1 MFENLSERLERSFK
15 ILKGEGRITEINVAE
30 TLKDVRR
37 ALLDADVNYKVAKTF
52 TDTVK
57 QKALGQNVLTSV
69 KPGQLMVKIVHD
81 ELATLMGGTATELN
95 LKSRPSVIL
104 MAGLNGAGK
113 TTLSGKLAFLLK
125 TKKNR
130 KPLLVACDVYRPA
143 AVEQLRVL
151 AEQIEVP
158 IYMNLV
164 SKDPVAIALEG
175 IKEAKAKGYD
185 TVIVDT
191 AGRLAVDEALMKEIA
206 AIKDATQPDETL
218 FVVDAMT
225 GQDAVN
231 TAKEFNERL
240 DYDGVVL
247 TKLDGDTRGG
257 AALSI
262 RTVVNKPIKFVG
274 MGEKMEAL
282 DVFHPER
289 MADRILGM
297 GDIVSLVERAQ
308 AQFDE
313 EEARKLQR
321 KIQKNQFDFND
332 FLAQIQQIKKMGNLK
347 DLAAMIPGV
356 GKALKDVEIDDNAFK
371 GIEAIILSMTPKE
384 RQHPEILNQSRKNRI
399 AKGSGTNIQEVNR
412 LVKQF
417 DQTLKMMKMVTG
429 SKMGRM
435 MGSLPKMGGMPKM
448 PAGMPKMPNLPGM
461 PKMPK
466 D

>member
-15 ILKGEGRITEINVAE
+15 ILKGEGQITEINVAE

-37 ALLDADVNYKVAKTF
+37 ALLDADVNYKVAKSF

-81 ELATLMGGTATELN
+81 ELAALMGGKACELK
-95 LKSRPSVIL
+95 LSGRPSVIL

-113 TTLSGKLAFLLK
+113 TTLSGKLALYLK
-125 TKKNR
+125 SKKSR

-158 IYMNLV
+158 IYMDLNE
-164 SKDPVAIALEG
+164 KDPVKIARDG
-175 IKEAKAKGYD
+175 VQEAKAKGYD

-191 AGRLAVDEALMKEIA
+191 AGRLAVDEELMNEIA
-206 AIKDATQPDETL
+206 AIKQAITPDDTL

-231 TAKEFNERL
+231 TAKEFNDRL
-240 DYDGVVL
+240 DYEGVVL

-262 RTVVNKPIKFVG
+262 RTVVDKPITFVG

-308 AQFDE
+308 EQFDE
-313 EEARKLQR
+313 KEALKLQR

-347 DLAAMIPGV
+347 DLASMIPGV

-384 RQHPEILNQSRKNRI
+384 RQHPEVLNQSRKNRI
-399 AKGSGTNIQEVNR
+399 AKGSGTTIQEVNR

-417 DQTLKMMKMVTG
+417 DQTRKMMKMVTG

-435 MGSLPKMGGMPKM
+435 MAHMPKM
-448 PAGMPKMPNLPGM
+448 PGMPGM
-461 PKMPK
+461 PR
-466 D
+466 